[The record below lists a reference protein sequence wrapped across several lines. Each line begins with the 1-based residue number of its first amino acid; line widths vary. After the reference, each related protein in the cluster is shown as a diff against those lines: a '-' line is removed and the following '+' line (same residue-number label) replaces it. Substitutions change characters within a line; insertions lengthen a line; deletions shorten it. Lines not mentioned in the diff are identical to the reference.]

1 MEDRITLSL
10 TEVIA
15 CEVALD
21 EVLEDLRASAQR
33 RKEGLGAREA
43 ALEQMLRATRRSIGA
58 KRSAAER
65 GDSRIPGGVDLAGG
79 KDEVGAV
86 RILSRRDT
94 SPDVYD
100 VGLEPGATFGPRLK
114 PDEEPLDGEGGAR

>member
-21 EVLEDLRASAQR
+21 EVLENLRASAQR

-65 GDSRIPGGVDLAGG
+65 GDGRIP
-79 KDEVGAV
+79 
-86 RILSRRDT
+86 SRRDA